1 MGVADTG
8 FVVGMGGSVGMSY
21 FVRFAACSAADV
33 SSLLDVE
40 LLGRFDP
47 HGISVSAVKSAMSS
61 AARVL
66 IMLQ

>member
-1 MGVADTG
+1 MGIAGTG
-8 FVVGMGGSVGMSY
+8 FAVEKGGSVGMSF
-21 FVRFAACSAADV
+21 FVRFTACSAADV

-47 HGISVSAVKSAMSS
+47 RGISVSAVKSAMSS

-66 IMLQ
+66 IMLH